1 MIIDKKG
8 KLFGKVSIIDLLIV
22 VVVIAAILGVLY
34 KFNQSSTVT
43 PFSDKD
49 KIEVKLQTDDV
60 EKFAIDAIEIGDTVK
75 DWNSGVVLGKLVD
88 FKVGESKLEYYD
100 DQGQVVL
107 SSRDDHVSVELFVE
121 GEGIYSES
129 GTTSFGSNSYF
140 INRSMEIAVGDV
152 ILWIRISE
160 INLAE

>member
-152 ILWIRISE
+152 ILWIRISD